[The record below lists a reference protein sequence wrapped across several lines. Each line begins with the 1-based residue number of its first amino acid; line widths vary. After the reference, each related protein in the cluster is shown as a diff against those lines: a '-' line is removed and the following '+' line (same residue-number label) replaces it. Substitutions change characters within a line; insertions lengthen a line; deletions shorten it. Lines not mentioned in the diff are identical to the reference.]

1 MTSGGHPAKAFF
13 GPDEPLPGGGDLQH
27 VMGDG
32 YIVISYRKTLPLAR
46 IAELEA
52 WTDADSRGLVVL
64 PSTELTDTEVH
75 VATVRR
81 GLSCKALDVDELAEF
96 RESWFRQYL
105 GGG

>member
-1 MTSGGHPAKAFF
+1 
-13 GPDEPLPGGGDLQH
+13 
-27 VMGDG
+27 MGDG
-32 YIVISYRKTLPLAR
+32 YIVSSYRKTLPLAR

-52 WTDADSRGLVVL
+52 WTAADSRGLVVL
-64 PSTELTDTEVH
+64 PSTTDVH